1 MVNAVGH
8 ATNLTRLQAQEQ
20 ADGSSGTPPNY
31 EGRIGL
37 DPILLDVER
46 LVTALVTG
54 VFELSNMR
62 VHQNLLLHHIGRS
75 MARSAVLLREL
86 CNMARRAYR
95 PADLLEISWR
105 DLQWAEIQ
113 RRASPSQREELPVR
127 EEVVEDDAGVISSV
141 IVPTL
146 APVTEDAMEEKAR
159 RHPASG
165 PSPLCT
171 TTRKSP
177 AAHNGTVH
185 IHWTAPEPRE

>member
-1 MVNAVGH
+1 M
-8 ATNLTRLQAQEQ
+8 QEQ
-20 ADGSSGTPPNY
+20 AGDSSGAPPDY

-46 LVTALVTG
+46 LVVALETG
-54 VFELSNMR
+54 VFELSNTR

-75 MARSAVLLREL
+75 MARSAILLREL
-86 CNMARRAYR
+86 CNMAGRAYC

-105 DLQWAEIQ
+105 DLQWVELQ

-146 APVTEDAMEEKAR
+146 EPVEEDAMEDE
-159 RHPASG
+159 SSTG
-165 PSPLCT
+165 SP
-171 TTRKSP
+171 
-177 AAHNGTVH
+177 NN
-185 IHWTAPEPRE
+185 